1 MKFKWKQISGRLSSK
16 SFLWFV
22 SFALALSMW
31 FLVVGNRNEEIAKT
45 FEIPLLISNPPAG
58 LNAYRKVQTVSVTL
72 TGRRRAVNALEN
84 QNLTAQIDLKGV
96 GAGTHMQRVLF
107 HTPSRMKLNQLA
119 PANVEV
125 VLAREIEKTL
135 TVKVQPPE
143 NMPGNY
149 ELINVTVSPD
159 TVVARGRED
168 ELNTV
173 FEAYVCPTLEQLRG
187 GRIIKARVHVPSG
200 VSYVYTPAE
209 VTVEATLNPK
219 LRPTVQIPIV
229 VKTRGTLR
237 PYLRLVRMETEPAT
251 VTYSGRLGVLKQLY
265 TEPIDLS
272 QVRKSTS
279 IETTLTGIPQG
290 IALGAASK
298 VTVRIEVESQRI
310 QREFTEIPVLV
321 RGAEENANWFVSP
334 STISVSVEG
343 DAESMKDLNA
353 DTLGLRAY
361 VDVSGI
367 VTPQAVV
374 PVYVEKKDIPGV
386 EVIFDADSM
395 AEIKRASE

>member
-1 MKFKWKQISGRLSSK
+1 M
-16 SFLWFV
+16 
-22 SFALALSMW
+22 
-31 FLVVGNRNEEIAKT
+31 
-45 FEIPLLISNPPAG
+45 
-58 LNAYRKVQTVSVTL
+58 
-72 TGRRRAVNALEN
+72 
-84 QNLTAQIDLKGV
+84 
-96 GAGTHMQRVLF
+96 
-107 HTPSRMKLNQLA
+107 
-119 PANVEV
+119 
-125 VLAREIEKTL
+125 
-135 TVKVQPPE
+135 
-143 NMPGNY
+143 
-149 ELINVTVSPD
+149 
-159 TVVARGRED
+159 
-168 ELNTV
+168 
-173 FEAYVCPTLEQLRG
+173 
-187 GRIIKARVHVPSG
+187 
-200 VSYVYTPAE
+200 
-209 VTVEATLNPK
+209 NPK

-251 VTYSGRLGVLKQLY
+251 VTYSGRMGVLKQLY

-298 VTVRIEVESQRI
+298 VTVKIEVESQRI

-321 RGAEENANWFVSP
+321 RGTEENANWIVSP

-343 DAESMKDLNA
+343 DAETMKDLNA

>member
-72 TGRRRAVNALEN
+72 TGRRRAVN
-84 QNLTAQIDLKGV
+84 
-96 GAGTHMQRVLF
+96 
-107 HTPSRMKLNQLA
+107 

-251 VTYSGRLGVLKQLY
+251 VTYSGRMGVLKQLY

-290 IALGAASK
+290 IALGAAPK
-298 VTVRIEVESQRI
+298 VTVKIEVESQRI

-321 RGAEENANWFVSP
+321 RGTEENANWIVSP

-343 DAESMKDLNA
+343 DAETMKDLNA